1 VSQFIRSPQGALE
14 MSVDVTSIDEA
25 KLMEF
30 MVKGVGDVGATVHAA
45 TVVLGEELGL
55 YKSLAD
61 EGPATSTELAGRLG
75 LDERYVREWLASQAA
90 SGYVNYDPE
99 RKRFWM
105 TPEQAFALTNEAGPA
120 YLPGAFQLALGTL
133 KAEPRIAKAF
143 RSGEGMAWGEHD
155 SGVHLGCER
164 FFRPSYVGH
173 LLTEWLPALDGVV
186 DKLEAGAE
194 VADIGCGHGAS
205 TILMAE
211 RFPRSRF
218 IGFDNHAGSIEQA
231 RQRAEAA
238 GVADRATFEVASAQD
253 FPGTGYDFAACFDCL
268 HDMGDPVGAAIHV
281 RSTLKPDGTW
291 MVVEPFAGDRLEEN
305 LNVVGRVYYSCST
318 LLCTP
323 ASRSEDVGLA
333 LGAQA
338 GEAAIRSVLTEA
350 GFSQFRR
357 ATETPFNIVYEARP

>member
-1 VSQFIRSPQGALE
+1 
-14 MSVDVTSIDEA
+14 
-25 KLMEF
+25 
-30 MVKGVGDVGATVHAA
+30 
-45 TVVLGEELGL
+45 
-55 YKSLAD
+55 
-61 EGPATSTELAGRLG
+61 
-75 LDERYVREWLASQAA
+75 
-90 SGYVNYDPE
+90 
-99 RKRFWM
+99 
-105 TPEQAFALTNEAGPA
+105 
-120 YLPGAFQLALGTL
+120 
-133 KAEPRIAKAF
+133 
-143 RSGEGMAWGEHD
+143 
-155 SGVHLGCER
+155 
-164 FFRPSYVGH
+164 
-173 LLTEWLPALDGVV
+173 VV
-186 DKLEAGAE
+186 DKLEAGSE

-205 TILMAE
+205 TILIAE